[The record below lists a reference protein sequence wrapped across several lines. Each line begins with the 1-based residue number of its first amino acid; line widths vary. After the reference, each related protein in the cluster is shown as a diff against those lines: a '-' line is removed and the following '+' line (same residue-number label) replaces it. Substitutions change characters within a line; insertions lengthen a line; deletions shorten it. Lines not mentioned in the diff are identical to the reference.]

1 MFWGGGGIL
10 GLVDTFLTSGV
21 PTSDQILENAAG
33 STLGFNS
40 KLAESHTN
48 ESAVLSVLMNFNT
61 DAQITFLKILKA
73 HGNKKKKTKEKIH
86 IAGVEEHSLFSM
98 NTSAGPGPDR
108 PELNYSSGGR
118 E

>member
-1 MFWGGGGIL
+1 MLVCSGGGGGIL

-73 HGNKKKKTKEKIH
+73 HGNKKEKRKKRFTLL
-86 IAGVEEHSLFSM
+86 VWR
-98 NTSAGPGPDR
+98 NTHCF
-108 PELNYSSGGR
+108 L
-118 E
+118 